1 MIASSSSMWQDKKHS
16 ITITYTVEDSGDAHK
31 VHDLA
36 DWQTE
41 KSDSVSST
49 RGLSTPSNAQGT
61 CRIYNWRGAGWL
73 RMISTRW
80 EIVGVG
86 VAHVDIGVDED
97 GWTGTER
104 DPDVLVTFVQKT
116 LFSPQALSIYVK
128 REHFHTD
135 RQEAILTTVKGVL
148 QGLSCEAL
156 QAEIEKMRP
165 IPQTDGAN

>member
-1 MIASSSSMWQDKKHS
+1 MWQDNKHS

-36 DWQTE
+36 GWQTE

-49 RGLSTPSNAQGT
+49 RGFSTPSDAQES
-61 CRIYNWRGAGWL
+61 CRIYNWRGSGWL

-86 VAHVDIGVDED
+86 VAHVDIGNIGVDED
-97 GWTGTER
+97 GRTGTER
-104 DPDVLVTFVQKT
+104 DPAVLVTFVQKT

-135 RQEAILTTVKGVL
+135 KQEAILTVVKGAL
-148 QGLSCEAL
+148 QDLSCEAL
-156 QAEIEKMRP
+156 QADIEKIRT
-165 IPQTDGAN
+165 IPQTDETN